1 MARMVGLCR
10 LDGGV
15 MSGWGGMVLGSVV
28 DRSRYNTA
36 LQMVDACYFWQSR
49 RECCWRDSF

>member
-1 MARMVGLCR
+1 MQIGRR
-10 LDGGV
+10 V

-36 LQMVDACYFWQSR
+36 LQMVDACSFW
-49 RECCWRDSF
+49 